1 MKLETALLDLTS
13 KGYEATIHARDHGM
27 GEQYIVVQD
36 PYHHCRNGS
45 LVLMGHEPTILR
57 SYVET
62 CKFLALRA

>member
-1 MKLETALLDLTS
+1 MKLESALLELTR
-13 KGYEATIHARDHGM
+13 KGYEATIRARDSGM

-36 PYHHCRNGS
+36 PYYHSVNGS

-62 CKFLALRA
+62 LKFLALRA